1 MRSSIKDYLP
11 FLDWLPNYDKSM
23 LYGDLAAG
31 ITVGV
36 MLIPQGMAYS
46 MLAGLPPIYGL
57 YAVTIPLL
65 IYAFLGTSRQLAVG
79 PVAMVALLIASGVS
93 PLATGIEH
101 YIALAIMLAFMV
113 GLIQFAMGVFRL
125 GFIVN
130 FLAHPVISGFTSAA
144 AIIIAVSQIKHI
156 FGLDIARGKVHETLI
171 AVFNQLDHVNMATLV
186 ISIASIS
193 VLVGVK
199 KIGKRIPGPLIIV
212 LLGISAV
219 YFLGLHEKGVA
230 IIKEV
235 PAGLPAFA
243 FPKFGLGY
251 MKSLMPIALTI
262 SFIGFMESIAVAKAI
277 QNKHKNYKLNPN
289 QELRALGLSNIMG
302 SMFQSF
308 PVTGGFSRS
317 AVNDQAGAKTGMA
330 SAISA
335 VLIILTLLF
344 FTNYFYFLP
353 KSVLAAI
360 IIVAV
365 YGLIDFK
372 EFWHL
377 WKVDK
382 QDFSLFVMTFLAT
395 LVIGIEEGILAGV
408 VLSVIMLVFNAFRPH
423 IAQLGRLK
431 GTSFYRNVER
441 FPEAEIFG
449 DVLIVRVDSQI
460 FFANINHIK
469 DYLDYHSEDKKV
481 IILHCGSV
489 QHIDS
494 SAVHAIA
501 DWVNE
506 YQQKNKRIVFTHLV
520 GPVRDIIKKN
530 GLVDIIGKQ
539 NFSPDVNSVVESI
552 SKNEHRLAPDSLT
565 LQSNVK

>member
-1 MRSSIKDYLP
+1 MNKYFP
-11 FLDWLPNYDKSM
+11 FLDWLPSYDKSIF
-23 LYGDLAAG
+23 LGDLTAG
-31 ITVGV
+31 LTVGV

-57 YAVTIPLL
+57 YAVTVPLL

-79 PVAMVALLIASGVS
+79 PVAMVALLIASGVG
-93 PLATGIEH
+93 PLASGIEH

-113 GLIQFAMGVFRL
+113 GLIQFSMGVFRL

-156 FGLDIARGKVHETLI
+156 FGLDIVRGKVHETLI
-171 AVFNQLDHVNMATLV
+171 SIFNQIGQINTPTLV
-186 ISIASIS
+186 IGILSILLLIA
-193 VLVGVK
+193 VK

-212 LLGISAV
+212 LISILSV
-219 YFLGLHEKGVA
+219 FFLGLHERGVA

-235 PAGLPAFA
+235 PAGIPAFA
-243 FPKFGLGY
+243 FPEFGLGY

-277 QNKHKNYKLNPN
+277 QNKHKNYKLDPN

-302 SMFQSF
+302 SLFQSF

-317 AVNDQAGAKTGMA
+317 AVNDETGAKTGMA

-335 VLIILTLLF
+335 ILIILTLLF
-344 FTNYFYFLP
+344 FTQYFYYLP
-353 KSVLAAI
+353 KAVLAAI
-360 IIVAV
+360 ILVAV

-382 QDFSLFVMTFLAT
+382 QDFGLFVVTFLST
-395 LVIGIEEGILAGV
+395 LLIGIEEGILMGV
-408 VLSVIMLVFNAFRPH
+408 ILSVVMLVFNAFRPH

-431 GTSFYRNVER
+431 GTVFYRNKER
-441 FPEAEIFG
+441 FPDSETFDEI
-449 DVLIVRVDSQI
+449 LIVRVDSQI

-469 DYLDYHSEDKKV
+469 EYLDVHSEGKSF

-494 SAVHAIA
+494 SAVHAIE

-506 YQQKNKRIVFTHLV
+506 YKIKNKRIVFTHLV

-530 GLVDIIGKQ
+530 RLVKVIGKE
-539 NFSPDVNSVVESI
+539 NFSLDVNSVVQSI
-552 SKNEHRLAPDSLT
+552 LKNEHSSTPDELT
-565 LQSNVK
+565 LQSNI

>member
-1 MRSSIKDYLP
+1 MRSIIKNNLP

-23 LYGDLAAG
+23 FYGDLAAG

-93 PLATGIEH
+93 PLATGMEH

-113 GLIQFAMGVFRL
+113 GLIQFSMGVFRL

-156 FGLDIARGKVHETLI
+156 FGLDVARGKVHETLYAVFGQIGQVNIATLIISISSIVILI
-171 AVFNQLDHVNMATLV
+171 AV
-186 ISIASIS
+186 
-193 VLVGVK
+193 K
-199 KIGKRIPGPLIIV
+199 KYAKRIPGPLIIV

-235 PAGLPAFA
+235 PAGLPEFA

-277 QNKHKNYKLNPN
+277 QNKHKNYKLDPN
-289 QELRALGLSNIMG
+289 QELRALGLSNLVG

-335 VLIILTLLF
+335 ILIILTLVF
-344 FTNYFYFLP
+344 FTSYFYYLP

-365 YGLIDFK
+365 YGLVDFK

-408 VLSVIMLVFNAFRPH
+408 VLSVVMLVFNAFRPH

-431 GTSFYRNVER
+431 GTSFYRNVKR
-441 FPEAEIFG
+441 FPEAETFANI
-449 DVLIVRVDSQI
+449 LIIRIDSQI

-469 DYLDYHSEDKKV
+469 EFIDYYSEDKQV

-489 QHIDS
+489 EKIDS
-494 SAVHAIA
+494 SAVHAIS

-506 YQQKNKRIVFTHLV
+506 YRQKNKRLVFTHLV

-530 GLVDIIGKQ
+530 GLIDIIGKE
-539 NFSPDVNSVVESI
+539 NFSPDVNSVVQSI
-552 SKNEHRLAPDSLT
+552 AKNKQHSTPDSLT
-565 LQSNVK
+565 LQSNI

>member
-1 MRSSIKDYLP
+1 MNKYFP
-11 FLDWLPNYDKSM
+11 FLDWLPSYDKSM
-23 LYGDLAAG
+23 FLGDLTAG
-31 ITVGV
+31 LTVGV

-57 YAVTIPLL
+57 YAVTVPLL

-79 PVAMVALLIASGVS
+79 PVAMVALLIASGVG
-93 PLATGIEH
+93 PLASGIEH

-113 GLIQFAMGVFRL
+113 GLIQFSMGVFRL

-171 AVFNQLDHVNMATLV
+171 SIFNQIDQINTPTLV
-186 ISIASIS
+186 IGILSILLLIA
-193 VLVGVK
+193 VK

-212 LLGISAV
+212 LISILSV
-219 YFLGLHEKGVA
+219 FFLGLHERGVA

-235 PAGLPAFA
+235 PAGLPVFA

-277 QNKHKNYKLNPN
+277 QNKHKNYKLDPN

-302 SMFQSF
+302 SLFQSF

-317 AVNDQAGAKTGMA
+317 AVNDEAGAKTGMA

-335 VLIILTLLF
+335 ILIILTLLF
-344 FTNYFYFLP
+344 FTQYFYYLP
-353 KSVLAAI
+353 KAVLAAI
-360 IIVAV
+360 ILMAV

-382 QDFSLFVMTFLAT
+382 QDFGLFVVTFLST
-395 LVIGIEEGILAGV
+395 LLIGIEEGILMGV
-408 VLSVIMLVFNAFRPH
+408 ILSVVMLVFNAFRPH

-431 GTSFYRNVER
+431 GTGFYRNKER
-441 FPEAEIFG
+441 FSDSETFDEI
-449 DVLIVRVDSQI
+449 LIVRVDSQI

-469 DYLDYHSEDKKV
+469 EYLDVHSEGKSV

-494 SAVHAIA
+494 SAVHAIE

-506 YQQKNKRIVFTHLV
+506 YKLKNKRIVFTHLV

-530 GLVDIIGKQ
+530 GLVKVIGKE
-539 NFSPDVNSVVESI
+539 NFSLDVNSVVQSI
-552 SKNEHRLAPDSLT
+552 LKNEHSSTPDELT
-565 LQSNVK
+565 LQSNI